1 MMLSFHLAWR
11 QFRQGHLNR
20 LQRFL
25 RTAAV
30 SGVALGCL
38 VLVLVLSVMNGF
50 QKVLT
55 ERFLSLVPQVELIA
69 MGGQLKRPQSLTS
82 LALAD
87 PQVAAVAPFRS
98 INALAVSGE
107 HLNALAL
114 RGIDLEKEIKVSG
127 LARYITPEMSKAFES
142 EPNALILGD
151 ALAKKLGAK
160 VGQKLSILVAPPGSG
175 GLSTPRRHQLTLVG
189 VVKIGGQLDYSL
201 AYMPLATANGWND
214 SSHAQGLRLKVND
227 VFAADRVARDIGFRA
242 HEALYMDNWTR
253 TQGHLYQDIQ
263 MVRVII
269 YLVVGLI
276 MLVASFNIISLL
288 MVTVREE
295 APQIAM
301 LRSIGCRQ
309 STISLLFLWRGCLLG
324 GLGVVL
330 GTGFGILLAWALPW
344 LLSFWQQLTGKTI
357 LAGDIYFT
365 DTIPTQILPGD
376 VAATALLALAV
387 ALIATLYPAIHA
399 SRLQPARVLSGA

>member
-1 MMLSFHLAWR
+1 MSLSLHLAWR

-25 RTAAV
+25 RIAAV

-69 MGGQLKRPQSLTS
+69 VKGELKRPKSLTS
-82 LALAD
+82 LAESNA
-87 PQVAAVAPFRS
+87 QVLAVAPFRN

-114 RGIDLEKEIKVSG
+114 RGIDLEKEKQVSG
-127 LARYITPEMSKAFES
+127 IGRLISAEMTRDFEAN
-142 EPNALILGD
+142 PNSLILGQ
-151 ALAKKLGAK
+151 ALADKLKVK
-160 VGQKLSILVAPPGSG
+160 VGQELSILVAPPGTG
-175 GLSTPRRHQLTLVG
+175 GLSTPRRHRLTLVG
-189 VVKIGGQLDYSL
+189 VVKVGGQLDYSL
-201 AYMPLATANGWND
+201 AYLPIATANGWKEM
-214 SSHAQGLRLKVND
+214 QRPEGLRLKVRD
-227 VFAADRVARDIGFRA
+227 VFAADQVARDVGYRA
-242 HEALYMDNWTR
+242 HEGLYMDNWTR

-301 LRSIGCRQ
+301 LRSLGARQ
-309 STISLLFLWRGCLLG
+309 STITGLFLWRGGMLG

-330 GTGFGILLAWALPW
+330 GTGLGLLLAMALPTLVSGW
-344 LLSFWQQLTGKTI
+344 EQLTGSTV

-365 DTIPTQILPGD
+365 DTLPTQVHLVD
-376 VAATALLALAV
+376 ALVTALLALLV
-387 ALIATLYPAIHA
+387 ALAATLYPALHA
-399 SRLQPARVLSGA
+399 ARLQPARVLSGG

>member
-1 MMLSFHLAWR
+1 MMLSLQLAWR
-11 QFRQGHLNR
+11 QFRQGHFNR

-25 RTAAV
+25 RIAAV

-69 MGGQLKRPQSLTS
+69 MDGELKRPQSLAT
-82 LALAD
+82 LAKSD
-87 PQVAAVAPFRS
+87 PQVEAVAPFRT
-98 INALAVSGE
+98 INALAVSGA
-107 HLNALAL
+107 HLNALVL
-114 RGIDLEKEIKVSG
+114 RGISLKKEKAVSG
-127 LARYITPEMSKAFES
+127 LSQFISPAMTKAFEAKS
-142 EPNALILGD
+142 NSLILGQ

-160 VGQKLSILVAPPGSG
+160 VGDSVSILVAPPGSG

-189 VVKIGGQLDYSL
+189 VLNIGGQLDYSL
-201 AYMPLATANGWND
+201 AYMPLSTANQWND
-214 SSHAQGLRLKVND
+214 NQQPQGLRLKIRD
-227 VFAADRVARDIGFRA
+227 VFAADTVARTVGFQA

-309 STISLLFLWRGCLLG
+309 KTISAIFLWRGGFLG
-324 GLGVVL
+324 GVGVLIGIGLGL
-330 GTGFGILLAWALPW
+330 LLAWTLPDI
-344 LLSFWQQLTGKTI
+344 LSGWQHLTGKTV
-357 LAGDIYFT
+357 LPGDIYFT
-365 DTIPTQILPGD
+365 DTIPTQIKVGD
-376 VAATALLALAV
+376 VLITAALALAI
-387 ALIATLYPAIHA
+387 ALVATLYPAFKA
-399 SRLQPARVLSGA
+399 GRLQPARVLSGM